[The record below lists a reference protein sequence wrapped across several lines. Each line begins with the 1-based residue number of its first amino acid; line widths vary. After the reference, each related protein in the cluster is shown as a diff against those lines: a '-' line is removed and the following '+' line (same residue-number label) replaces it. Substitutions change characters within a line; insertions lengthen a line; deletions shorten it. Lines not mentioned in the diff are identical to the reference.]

1 MSDYDYLVY
10 TDGACIGNPGPG
22 GWAAIIR
29 SRDGSE
35 RILAGNAV
43 RTTNNRMEL
52 IAALEALRV
61 LPEGV
66 RVLLR
71 TDSRH
76 LADAIEKGWAERWRA
91 HGWKRNRRERAEN
104 SDLWEQ
110 LLAELERRSVR
121 IEWVRSHNGDSLNE
135 RCDAIA
141 RQEAE
146 HATGVDAGYE
156 SAIAHQEELLRST
169 EPSGTQHA
177 VIECRTEADGAVV
190 ITDGTSSVRLD
201 RQQIPELISKL
212 TKLLVS

>member
-29 SRDGSE
+29 GRDGSE

-52 IAALEALRV
+52 TAALEALRA

-110 LLAELERRSVR
+110 LLSELERRIVR
-121 IEWVRSHNGDSLNE
+121 IEWVRSHNGDPLNE

-146 HATGVDAGYE
+146 RATGVDAGYE
-156 SAIAHQEELLRST
+156 LAKAEQQELLLSNG
-169 EPSGTQHA
+169 PSRTHHPA
-177 VIECRTEADGAVV
+177 IECRAEAAGTVV
-190 ITDGTSSVRLD
+190 ITDGKNSVRLE
-201 RQQIPELISKL
+201 RWQIPELVYDL
-212 TKLLVS
+212 TKLLTS

>member
-1 MSDYDYLVY
+1 MNDYDYLVY

-29 SRDGSE
+29 DRNGSE
-35 RILAGNAV
+35 RILAGNAM

-52 IAALEALRV
+52 SAALQALRV

-76 LADAIEKGWAERWRA
+76 LADAIEQGWAERWRA

-121 IEWVRSHNGDSLNE
+121 IEWVRSHNGDRLNE

-146 HATGVDAGYE
+146 RATGVDVGYE
-156 SAIAHQEELLRST
+156 SAFAHQQESLLSS
-169 EPSGTQHA
+169 EPPRQHQA
-177 VIECRTEADGAVV
+177 TIECRVETDGTVV
-190 ITDGTSSVRLD
+190 ITDGTSSLRLG
-201 RQQIPELISKL
+201 RQQIPELIYRL
-212 TKLLVS
+212 TQLLAS